1 MVEAITGTKKIVE
14 GDEHLD
20 HVIKHKNQEK
30 EPLKD
35 EFLTII
41 TTSILSSL
49 PPVIV
54 KSCGVYNLIMVLLS
68 VGCLCK
74 QTDHGVYFEIRK
86 FEIYRYVDNMC
97 LD

>member
-20 HVIKHKNQEK
+20 HEIKHKNQEK
-30 EPLKD
+30 EPLKE

-41 TTSILSSL
+41 TTSILSYL

-54 KSCGVYNLIMVLLS
+54 KGCAVYNLIMVLLS
-68 VGCLCK
+68 V
-74 QTDHGVYFEIRK
+74 VA
-86 FEIYRYVDNMC
+86 YVNNLTMGYILRLGNVSVVHD
-97 LD
+97 LY